1 MLPLRPGQAERGTP
15 EYKRNGTTTLFAAL
29 DKATGNVIGKCFA
42 RHRAVEFRNFL
53 NEIRRNVPPEL
64 DVHIIVD
71 NYATHSAPT
80 IKRWLANN
88 PRFQFHFIPTHS
100 SWLNQVEG
108 WFSILTNNQIK
119 RGSHHSVQ
127 ELKTA
132 IREFLDAWND
142 NPTPFKWTKS
152 ADRIL
157 ANVARSCS
165 ATLQAHGNPRGTSL
179 ED

>member
-1 MLPLRPGQAERGTP
+1 MVGHFSTPITP
-15 EYKRNGTTTLFAAL
+15 ESGS
-29 DKATGNVIGKCFA
+29 
-42 RHRAVEFRNFL
+42 FL
-53 NEIRRNVPPEL
+53 HA
-64 DVHIIVD
+64 DSH
-71 NYATHSAPT
+71 YATHRAPT

-88 PRFQFHFIPTHS
+88 PRFHFHFIPTHS

-108 WFSILTNNQIK
+108 WFSILTTKQIK
-119 RGSHHSVQ
+119 RGSHKSVEQ
-127 ELKTA
+127 LKTA
-132 IREFLDAWND
+132 IEEFLDAWNE

-165 ATLQAHGNPRGTSL
+165 ATLQAHGNSQGTSL